1 MRQKSARGSSRGA
14 SDRARTSHSSSAA
27 RGTLHHVARSGRAV
41 ARPRMRIANSRENRT
56 EARGTR
62 GATARPMELSE
73 KNKLALLRFAASFLW
88 ADFEVDERERTFFDA
103 LARELG
109 FTHHDPRV
117 NAVLAIPPTPDQ
129 VDPMRVDPTLASTLR
144 TVALNAIA
152 ADGRV
157 DAGEM
162 QMFYLLDELL
172 PREPRPNETSD
183 YQPS

>member
-1 MRQKSARGSSRGA
+1 
-14 SDRARTSHSSSAA
+14 
-27 RGTLHHVARSGRAV
+27 
-41 ARPRMRIANSRENRT
+41 
-56 EARGTR
+56 
-62 GATARPMELSE
+62 MELSE

-109 FTHHDPRV
+109 FTRHDPRV
-117 NAVLAIPPTPDQ
+117 SAVLAIPPTPDQ

-152 ADGRV
+152 ADGHV

-162 QMFYLLDELL
+162 RMFYLLDELL